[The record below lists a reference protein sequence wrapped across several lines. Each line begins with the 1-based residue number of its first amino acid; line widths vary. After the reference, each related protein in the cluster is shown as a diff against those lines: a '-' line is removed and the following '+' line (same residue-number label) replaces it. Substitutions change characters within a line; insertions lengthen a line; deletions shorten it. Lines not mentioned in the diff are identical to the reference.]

1 MYNLFK
7 NDEHEKKFNELISV
21 ADVKSHEYL
30 ALFFIIAGN
39 NGLYARRNKIYDFTT
54 NQIKLDFNNDG
65 DVLSDDL
72 YLSSSEVKLLE
83 LGIQLYNGSGTTT
96 IMDIFNSL
104 DVDNIDLAINAIKL
118 RLDVL

>member
-96 IMDIFNSL
+96 VMDIFNSL